1 MNQIHSHRKP
11 TLISVVVGEQLVL
24 VIRTTIFGKTIF
36 FHMKRKIFCELYFVI
51 VNVAQKKNLLIY
63 SNRKEES

>member
-24 VIRTTIFGKTIF
+24 VIRTTILGKKIF
-36 FHMKRKIFCELYFVI
+36 FI
-51 VNVAQKKNLLIY
+51 
-63 SNRKEES
+63 